1 MSKLIALLEARKK
14 VKISTNKPIEWKI
27 EDIGPEN
34 KVVKTTKSKG
44 YKELGE
50 ANDGP
55 STPVKYDAGMKQIVP
70 NQGAGR
76 VKNVRLKPELLPA
89 GDVLKT
95 FAEFMLELQESSM
108 GEKSKGKY
116 TSGRAGNAM
125 KRQERT
131 AAAVAKKAGLKG
143 TGKLSTKD
151 LRSKPKDYTTYD
163 SENDLDDVGSTEQD
177 HYIRS
182 HSSAREYAKSNLISK
197 RSKDK
202 KVTPSSKSVSKVKD
216 FKKSITK
223 SGASKTGKVHQVDVM
238 HRDSSVGKGDT
249 ENQMERGRNF
259 IQAIKDT
266 PKHLEKAGVKK
277 GEAVVGKPTAVMP
290 GEDKKKGEAKRAKL
304 YKNIFGKR
312 SSNAS
317 SKTGLMTG
325 KSG

>member
-1 MSKLIALLEARKK
+1 MSKLIALIEARRK

-55 STPVKYDAGMKQIVP
+55 STPVKYDAGMKQLVP

-125 KRQERT
+125 KRQ
-131 AAAVAKKAGLKG
+131 
-143 TGKLSTKD
+143 
-151 LRSKPKDYTTYD
+151 LR
-163 SENDLDDVGSTEQD
+163 N
-177 HYIRS
+177 
-182 HSSAREYAKSNLISK
+182 
-197 RSKDK
+197 
-202 KVTPSSKSVSKVKD
+202 
-216 FKKSITK
+216 
-223 SGASKTGKVHQVDVM
+223 
-238 HRDSSVGKGDT
+238 
-249 ENQMERGRNF
+249 
-259 IQAIKDT
+259 
-266 PKHLEKAGVKK
+266 
-277 GEAVVGKPTAVMP
+277 
-290 GEDKKKGEAKRAKL
+290 
-304 YKNIFGKR
+304 
-312 SSNAS
+312 
-317 SKTGLMTG
+317 
-325 KSG
+325 